1 MTQNNDVV
9 KKIINRA
16 VEDAAFRE
24 LLFKNPDAALK
35 EYELSDEQRK
45 LFDGLNAD
53 SFDKF
58 VGDLGDRTTKSLW
71 IAGGG

>member
-9 KKIINRA
+9 KKIIARA
-16 VEDAAFRE
+16 VEDEAFRE

-35 EYELSDEQRK
+35 EYTLTDGQRK
-45 LFDGLNAD
+45 LFEGLNAG

-71 IAGGG
+71 TSGG

>member
-1 MTQNNDVV
+1 MTQNNDVI

-16 VEDAAFRE
+16 VEDDAFRD
-24 LLFKNPDAALK
+24 LLFKSPDEALK
-35 EYELSDEQRK
+35 EYALTDEQQK
-45 LFDGLNAD
+45 LFEGLNAD

-71 IAGGG
+71 TSTG